1 MKDIPELLKRIVV
14 LENKYVES
22 MRHSLKEDER
32 TILRLQNKSRG
43 LKKEIEERTELI
55 KGYVRGISEAAHIR
69 MKLESSTKMQ
79 MDAGSPTAKVIK
91 LVKDLKR
98 QT

>member
-14 LENKYVES
+14 LESKYVES

-43 LKKEIEERTELI
+43 LKKEIEERTQLI
-55 KGYVRGISEAAHIR
+55 KEYVRGISEAAQIN
-69 MKLESSTKMQ
+69 MKLESSTKLQ
-79 MDAGSPTAKVIK
+79 MDISLPTAQIIR
-91 LVKDLKR
+91 LVKD
-98 QT
+98 

>member
-1 MKDIPELLKRIVV
+1 MPELLKRIVV

-55 KGYVRGISEAAHIR
+55 KEYVRGISESAQIK
-69 MKLESSTKMQ
+69 MKLESSTKLQ
-79 MDAGSPTAKVIK
+79 MDIGSPNAKVIR
-91 LVKDLKR
+91 LVKDLE
-98 QT
+98 QQS

>member
-1 MKDIPELLKRIVV
+1 MKDIPERLKRIIV

-55 KGYVRGISEAAHIR
+55 KEYERGISEAAHIR

-79 MDAGSPTAKVIK
+79 MDADSPTAKVIR
-91 LVKDLKR
+91 LVKDLEQ

>member
-1 MKDIPELLKRIVV
+1 MPELLKRIVV

-55 KGYVRGISEAAHIR
+55 KEYVRGISESAQIK
-69 MKLESSTKMQ
+69 MKLESSTKLQ
-79 MDAGSPTAKVIK
+79 MDIGSPNAKVIR
-91 LVKDLKR
+91 LVKDLE
-98 QT
+98 QQL

>member
-14 LENKYVES
+14 LESKYVES

-43 LKKEIEERTELI
+43 LKKEIEERTQLI
-55 KGYVRGISEAAHIR
+55 KEYVRGISEAAQIN
-69 MKLESSTKMQ
+69 MKLESSTKLQ
-79 MDAGSPTAKVIK
+79 MDIRLPTAQIIR
-91 LVKDLKR
+91 LVKD
-98 QT
+98 